1 MINLYFER
9 DESVDIIK
17 KEIDNALIGY
27 DKINKK
33 ENVEIIG
40 SMSNDRLLFQ
50 IDDTNFIKKK

>member
-1 MINLYFER
+1 MINLYFET
-9 DESVDIIK
+9 DESIDVIK
-17 KEIDNALIGY
+17 SEIDNALIGY

-50 IDDTNFIKKK
+50 INDTNFIKKK